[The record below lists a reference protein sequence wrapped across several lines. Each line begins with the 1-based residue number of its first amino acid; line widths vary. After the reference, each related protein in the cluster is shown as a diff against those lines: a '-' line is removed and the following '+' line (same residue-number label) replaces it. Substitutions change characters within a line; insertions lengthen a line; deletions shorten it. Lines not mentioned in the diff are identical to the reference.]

1 MTLFRRG
8 LWLMS
13 ALLIALTAL
22 LAVYVWRAFPVRD
35 GHAQLPGLSQAVVV
49 ERDPADVTHIRAHSA
64 LDAWRSLGYVH
75 AQERGWQLAFN
86 RRLMHGTLSE
96 VLGPATLDT
105 DKLLRTLGIA
115 RAAARQLAQ
124 LPPDVQAAL
133 QAYSDGIDAF
143 HRHSPQA
150 LPPEFHLL
158 RDRPGAGDGTAWSPA
173 DSVGWSLML
182 ALDLGGNWGNEF
194 ARLSAAEVLDHQRL
208 WQLFPPY
215 PGEAPAAT
223 VDLPALYR
231 ALGVYKAP
239 PPQPIA
245 TESGASQPVGTG
257 AKGYFDALFGRR
269 MADWAKNWA
278 DSAGFNEGKGSN
290 NWVVAGTHTAS
301 GRPLLAND
309 PHLGL
314 SAPAIWYFARLQAPA
329 TDATPALNVVGATLP
344 GLPFVVLGRTE
355 KVAWGFTN
363 TAPDVQDLY
372 LEQINPANL
381 GQYRVPGA
389 GAEPVWQNF
398 ATRTETIRVKGQPD
412 VSLTV
417 RETRHGP
424 VLSDVQPSHGALIDT
439 RRFVLALRWAALD
452 DDNRTVVAGMRTN
465 HAQSVTDL
473 LAANADY
480 HSPMQNL
487 VAADTSG
494 AVLYK
499 AIGKVPLRRTDSDIR
514 GVAPSPGWDARH
526 DWAGWLPYADTPQVL
541 PQDVR
546 QGAQACGVNDAAW
559 APAAPDPSAVQG
571 AGWLATANQRITPP
585 GYPHY
590 LGQDW
595 TVPYR
600 QQRIATLLDA
610 SNRHDLASMARIQ
623 NDTVSLAAQ
632 ALLPVLRSASS
643 SHRLAPA
650 AQQALKNFD
659 ADMRAD
665 SAAALIFAVWAD
677 ELTRGLLAPRLGDE
691 RFKALYGKRHFRAA
705 VEGILARDDA
715 YWCAPLSCSGQVGV
729 ALSRALDRLSALH
742 GDQVAQWR
750 WGDAHPAHSSH
761 RPFGNVPALAPWFD
775 LQVPSGGDIF
785 SVNVGQYWAND
796 PSEPFASRHA
806 ASLRALY
813 DLDNLENSRFIY
825 QSGQS
830 GLVFSPRYRDMQTE
844 WATGAYRPLQ
854 LQPATIRHRLVLQP

>member
-1 MTLFRRG
+1 MSFLRRS
-8 LWLMS
+8 LWLVL
-13 ALLIALTAL
+13 AATTLLVVLVT
-22 LAVYVWRAFPVRD
+22 VYVWRSFPARD
-35 GHAQLPGLSQAVVV
+35 GRATLPGLAQSVAV
-49 ERDPADVTHIRAHSA
+49 ERDPADVTHIRASSA
-64 LDAWRSLGYVH
+64 QDAWRALGYVH
-75 AQERGWQLAFN
+75 AQERGWQLEFN
-86 RRLMHGTLSE
+86 RRLMHGRLSE
-96 VLGPATLDT
+96 VLGKATLET

-115 RAAARQLAQ
+115 RAAARQLTQ

-133 QAYSDGIDAF
+133 QAYSDGINAF
-143 HRHSPQA
+143 YTHSPQA

-158 RDRPGAGDGTAWSPA
+158 RTQPGGETGVAWTPA

-182 ALDLGGNWGNEF
+182 ALDLSGNWGNEF
-194 ARLSAAEVLDHQRL
+194 ARLSAAQVLDTERL

-215 PGEAPAAT
+215 PGEPPAASA
-223 VDLPALYR
+223 DLAQLYQS
-231 ALGVYKAP
+231 LGVYRTNTSTATNIGATP
-239 PPQPIA
+239 P
-245 TESGASQPVGTG
+245 ESTWAEGT
-257 AKGYFDALFGRR
+257 FDLKITSHMGL
-269 MADWAKNWA
+269 WAQNWA

-290 NWVVAGTHTAS
+290 NWVVTGSHTAS
-301 GRPLLAND
+301 GQPLLAND

-329 TDATPALNVVGATLP
+329 TGTTPALNAIGATLP

-355 KVAWGFTN
+355 RVAWGFTN

-372 LEQINPANL
+372 LEQINPANIA
-381 GQYRVPGA
+381 QYRIPGA
-389 GAEPVWQNF
+389 GSEAVWQNF
-398 ATRTETIRVKGQPD
+398 TTRTETIRVKGQPD
-412 VSLTV
+412 VTLTV

-424 VLSDVQPSHGALIDT
+424 VLSDAQASHGALLDT

-465 HAQSVTDL
+465 HANSVADL
-473 LAANADY
+473 LAANVDY

-541 PQDVR
+541 PQAMG
-546 QGAQACGVNDAAW
+546 QGAQACGANDPPW
-559 APAAPDPSAVQG
+559 TPAAPDPSAVQG

-585 GYPHY
+585 DYPHH

-623 NDTVSLAAQ
+623 NDTVSPATQ

-715 YWCAPLSCSGQVGV
+715 YWCAPLSCSGQAGV
-729 ALSRALDRLSALH
+729 ALSRALDRLSAQH

-761 RPFGNVPALAPWFD
+761 RPFGNVPALARWFD

-785 SVNVGQYWAND
+785 SINVGQYWAND
-796 PSEPFASRHA
+796 PREPFASRHA

-830 GLVFSPRYRDMQTE
+830 GLVFSPRYRDMQAE
-844 WATGAYRPLQ
+844 WAGGMYRPLQ
-854 LQPATIRHRLVLQP
+854 LKPATIHHRLVLQP